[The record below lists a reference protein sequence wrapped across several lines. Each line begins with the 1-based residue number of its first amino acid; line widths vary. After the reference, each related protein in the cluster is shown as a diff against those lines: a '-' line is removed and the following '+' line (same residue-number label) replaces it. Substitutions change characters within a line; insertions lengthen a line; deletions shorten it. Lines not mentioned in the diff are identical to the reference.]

1 MRINTLKSNAKILRL
16 KPANLRREK
25 ILEAAAEVFAQ
36 KGIERTTIDEIA
48 AKAGVGKG
56 TIYRRA
62 GKKNDIINLLFKEA
76 VCLAIDSMKIQ
87 IQKRTDP
94 LLQFKEAVGAL
105 CDLYE
110 RHLSLMEMASCQL
123 AICISEQERSKE
135 ASALR
140 NKVSQLFGLVEKIF
154 QKAVKK
160 GQIRSIDTAAI
171 TKGFFNFLDPSYY
184 QFLRS
189 DRNYT
194 KSEIVQLTID
204 LFLNGLKNKK

>member
-189 DRNYT
+189 DRNCT

>member
-1 MRINTLKSNAKILRL
+1 MRTATLKSSAKTFRI
-16 KPANLRREK
+16 KPVNLRREK
-25 ILEAAAEVFAQ
+25 ILEAAADVFAE
-36 KGIERTTIDEIA
+36 KGLNNATIDDIA
-48 AKAGVGKG
+48 ARAGVGKG

-76 VCLAIDSMKIQ
+76 VCLAIDSIKMQ

-110 RHLSLMEMASCQL
+110 RHLSLMELASCQL
-123 AICISEQERSKE
+123 AVCISEQKRGKD

-140 NKVSQLFGLVEKIF
+140 NKVSQLFELVEKIF

-160 GQIRSIDTAAI
+160 RQIRAIDTAAI

-184 QFLRS
+184 QFLRF

-194 KSEIVQLTID
+194 KSEIIQLTID
-204 LFLNGLKNKK
+204 LFLNGLKIKK